1 MQIDSSDSSKHHLRS
16 ATRSYL
22 PKHSSMP
29 ILPKT
34 GLGVRHLSLTS
45 IRPKPA
51 LIGKE
56 EELITRERRRKI
68 SLHSAVD
75 LAERSPNGDL
85 RLDLEKHSG
94 LSGSPRKSTHSSMK
108 TPVPNVVKEASPRK
122 EKSQTYSPPR
132 AHTYSRKFNDHLSPM
147 IKKVTLS
154 PKPTR
159 EQQIERR
166 LAVESARKS
175 EGLKT

>member
-1 MQIDSSDSSKHHLRS
+1 M
-16 ATRSYL
+16 
-22 PKHSSMP
+22 
-29 ILPKT
+29 
-34 GLGVRHLSLTS
+34 
-45 IRPKPA
+45 
-51 LIGKE
+51 IGKE
-56 EELITRERRRKI
+56 EELVTRERRRKI
-68 SLHSAVD
+68 SLHSAADV
-75 LAERSPNGDL
+75 AERSPNGDL
-85 RLDLEKHSG
+85 RLLAELEKQSG
-94 LSGSPRKSTHSSMK
+94 LSGSPRKSSHSSMK

-132 AHTYSRKFNDHLSPM
+132 AHTYSKNFKDHLSPM

-159 EQQIERR
+159 EQQLERR